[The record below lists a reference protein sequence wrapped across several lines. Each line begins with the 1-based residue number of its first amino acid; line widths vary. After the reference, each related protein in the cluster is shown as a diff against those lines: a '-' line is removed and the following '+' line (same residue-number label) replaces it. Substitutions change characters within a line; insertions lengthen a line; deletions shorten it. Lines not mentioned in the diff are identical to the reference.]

1 MGSVAPFGSFSMCF
15 LTISKQSIF
24 EKSVSQPACL
34 ALWEILPEK
43 RGSPFLQMN
52 LSHSIIYIS
61 VAESIP
67 VLLP

>member
-1 MGSVAPFGSFSMCF
+1 MCF

-43 RGSPFLQMN
+43 RGPPFLQMN
-52 LSHSIIYIS
+52 LSHSIIYFIHIS
-61 VAESIP
+61 EAF
-67 VLLP
+67 